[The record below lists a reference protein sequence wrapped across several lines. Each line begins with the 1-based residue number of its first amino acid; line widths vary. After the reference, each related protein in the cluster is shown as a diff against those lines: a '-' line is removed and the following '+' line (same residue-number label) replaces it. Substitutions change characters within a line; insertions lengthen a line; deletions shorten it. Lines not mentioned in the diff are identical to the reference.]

1 MSTRLVDTYP
11 HTTNGTAIVADQLRV
26 VRGVNGV
33 AYTAE
38 SQFSRVWDVVLYG
51 LRSTSP
57 RIDPCCSTKYIY
69 IIYYIY
75 ILVTELDGIS
85 MRSRLKKRF
94 FL

>member
-69 IIYYIY
+69 IYIY
-75 ILVTELDGIS
+75 IYIYL
-85 MRSRLKKRF
+85 
-94 FL
+94 